1 LGNPLREDKIAE
13 RALLGVQLHLTLLYI
28 ALGAADTSVERIE
41 VMSHRAIFAFGA
53 ISRSL
58 AIRG

>member
-13 RALLGVQLHLTLLYI
+13 RALLSVQLNLALRDI

-41 VMSHRAIFAFGA
+41 VMSHRAILAFGA
-53 ISRSL
+53 ISRGL
-58 AIRG
+58 TIRG